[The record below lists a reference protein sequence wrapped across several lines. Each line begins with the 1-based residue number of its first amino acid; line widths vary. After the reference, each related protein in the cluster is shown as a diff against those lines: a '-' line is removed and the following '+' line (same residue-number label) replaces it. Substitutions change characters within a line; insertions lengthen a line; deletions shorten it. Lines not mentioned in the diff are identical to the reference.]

1 MTDNQNREL
10 IAGTGSQADESL
22 NENGYAVLDDRDS
35 GWLVARK
42 THDGYV
48 ETKLVSKKTET
59 RLVYEH
65 GLYEVLKTGTE
76 VLESDGVRLWQFV
89 SQGVQGFKLTV
100 DDEQAVFVGA
110 SEYDGLLEALAAYY
124 EGSAETI
131 RTPLQDFYFELI
143 DDRIRRSVVDRFLEE
158 QPFATFSDMGI
169 IESNE
174 QGWLVGDDPGYVVT
188 NDGDIEFRSGSR
200 ERDIYRLK
208 DSMSGEFKLVT
219 EDHARKLQHMGTS
232 FDRREVTIDGKS
244 ITLSAK
250 ESAFLA
256 RVLWAI
262 RREYN

>member
-1 MTDNQNREL
+1 MNRNREL
-10 IAGTGSQADESL
+10 IANTEAQADESL
-22 NENGYAVLDDRDS
+22 NADGYAVLDDRDS

-42 THDGYV
+42 TRDGYV
-48 ETKLVSKKTET
+48 VTRLVSKKTET

-76 VLESDGVRLWQFV
+76 VLESDGVRMWQFV

-110 SEYDGLLEALAAYY
+110 SEYDELLDALAEYY
-124 EGSAETI
+124 EGNAETI
-131 RTPLQDFYFELI
+131 RTPLKNFYFELI

-158 QPFATFSDMGI
+158 QPFATFSDMGT

-174 QGWLVGDDPGYVVT
+174 QGWVIGDEPGYVVT
-188 NDGDIEFRSGSR
+188 NEGDIEFRSGSST
-200 ERDIYRLK
+200 RDIYRLK
-208 DSMSGEFKLVT
+208 DSVSGEFELVT
-219 EDHARKLQHMGTS
+219 EDHARKLQHTGTS
-232 FDRREVTIDGKS
+232 FERREVAIDGES